1 MAWTPLVPTFRR
13 FPFVHLSY
21 ARWGVALVAVILATG
36 ARLLLNPIMGQQ
48 LPYITY
54 FVAITLAG
62 LIGGGGPAAL
72 ALVTSALAAAYF
84 FLPSVLETH
93 HVVGLGAFMVTGAI
107 IAMTC
112 EAMRRAQ
119 RRAEQQAAL
128 LEERGL
134 ALQQQMRQAEH
145 HKHAAHESERRL
157 ALALEVSVEGVWDW
171 TIETGHVFYSP
182 RWIESLGYA
191 RDDVPPHVSFRQGI
205 VHPDDRD
212 AMRQV
217 LQEHLDGKTAQYEFE
232 NRLRMKNG
240 SYRLNLE
247 RGKVVEWDAAG
258 RPLRMV
264 GTDTDI
270 TERKL
275 AEQALRQSEERL
287 RLAQQ
292 VGRIGTFE
300 LDLETRVNRWTP
312 ELEAIYGLPAGSFP
326 GTQEAWEKLVYVE
339 DRTATLRR
347 VARATETG
355 SFEGEWRV
363 RWPDGQLRWLA
374 GRAWVFKD
382 EAGKPRRLLGVNID
396 ITERKQ
402 AEESLRMREAQLQKT
417 VSDLE
422 TSRTVLGEKVQ
433 ELEALHDVVVGRELK
448 MIDLEKELRKLR
460 AELKLSS

>member
-1 MAWTPLVPTFRR
+1 
-13 FPFVHLSY
+13 
-21 ARWGVALVAVILATG
+21 
-36 ARLLLNPIMGQQ
+36 
-48 LPYITY
+48 
-54 FVAITLAG
+54 
-62 LIGGGGPAAL
+62 
-72 ALVTSALAAAYF
+72 VTSVFTAGYF
-84 FLPSVLETH
+84 FLPNILEPPQ
-93 HVVGLGAFMVTGAI
+93 VVGLATFMVTGGI
-107 IAMTC
+107 IAMVC
-112 EAMRRAQ
+112 EAMRQAQ

-134 ALQQQMRQAEH
+134 ALQQQMSRAER

-182 RWIESLGYA
+182 RWIESLGYT
-191 RDDVPPHVSFRQGI
+191 RDEVPPHISFRQGI
-205 VHPDDRD
+205 VHPDDRI
-212 AMRQV
+212 AMGQV
-217 LQEHLDGKTAQYEFE
+217 LQEHLDGKTAHYEFE

-240 SYRLNLE
+240 FYRLNLE

-300 LDLETRVNRWTP
+300 LDLERGVIRWTP
-312 ELEAIYGLPAGSFP
+312 ELEAMYGLPEGSFA
-326 GTQEAWEKLVYVE
+326 GTREAWEELVYVE
-339 DRTATLRR
+339 DRAATRQGL
-347 VARATETG
+347 AQAMETG

-363 RWPDGQLRWLA
+363 CRPDGQLRWLA

-382 EAGKPRRLLGVNID
+382 ESGKPRRLLGVNID

-402 AEESLRMREAQLQKT
+402 AEESLRLREAQLQKT
-417 VSDLE
+417 ICDLE

-460 AELKLSS
+460 AERKLAL